1 MPILP
6 NWAVQVLQVV
16 TILMLAPL
24 VGGIIAR
31 AEAVVQQRR
40 GPRVLQPYYD
50 LFKLVR
56 KETVLPAPAG
66 PVFRAAPYV
75 SFAAYATMPLLIP
88 ALTNFG
94 LPLGYIGDFFAVGLI
109 LGMASFSVSVAA
121 VDSGSPYAQLGSSR
135 LRSFG
140 ALNEPTVIFVTFV
153 VALTTHTDLPYAFG
167 ATLRSSAVQVL
178 RPSHLLMIA
187 AFLMLVLVETGRIPV
202 ENHGWTLE
210 FGQIEEARVVEHS
223 GPGLAFLRWG
233 SYVKQLLLFTI
244 LVNVLVVPWGL
255 ASTGRLDR
263 VLVAIGLLFVKA
275 LGVGL
280 VVVVIESSFAK
291 LRLYKIPEFTV
302 ASFMLA
308 VLAVVIFLFEPSFG
322 DGQLTVFGA
331 VATITAV
338 LVLLLEFGLLRSQD
352 VWEQLR
358 LYALGS
364 LVVAALAFATAA
376 WGHGGSSLY
385 VLAAVTIGLKAIVF
399 PGDPVRLA
407 KPRDRA
413 AGPLGARGPVRD
425 LDRSGARG
433 DGVRRAAPGSH
444 RGGGGAAV
452 SGLPVAVAGVL
463 VAFLLMVLRP
473 YAPSQLLGF
482 LVLEN
487 AVSVASLVI
496 APVCRSSLP
505 AAAVRRAGRRAG
517 VRRARPI
524 SGGRADGGADRCP
537 EPVDRMSWALYR
549 DPRWPAAAVC
559 PLVGWRVARAAR
571 CVAGTTSPRAGGGLA
586 SGGRARRVLAT
597 AGGWLRLDALGA
609 VFLLATGLLY
619 AIGAVF
625 SVGYLGVDRTDRGF
639 PAVRP
644 ALLRAAKPV
653 RLDHVAR
660 AAGR

>member
-1 MPILP
+1 
-6 NWAVQVLQVV
+6 
-16 TILMLAPL
+16 
-24 VGGIIAR
+24 
-31 AEAVVQQRR
+31 
-40 GPRVLQPYYD
+40 
-50 LFKLVR
+50 
-56 KETVLPAPAG
+56 
-66 PVFRAAPYV
+66 
-75 SFAAYATMPLLIP
+75 
-88 ALTNFG
+88 

-109 LGMASFSVSVAA
+109 LGLASFVVSIAA

-153 VALTTHTDLPYAFG
+153 LALTTHTDLPYAFG

-187 AFLMLVLVETGRIPV
+187 AFFMLVLVETGRIPV
-202 ENHGWTLE
+202 ENHGSTLE

-233 SYVKQLLLFTI
+233 SYVKQLLLYTI
-244 LVNVLVVPWGL
+244 FANVLVVPWGL

-263 VLVAIGLLFVKA
+263 VLLAIGLLFVKA
-275 LGVGL
+275 LAVGT

-308 VLAVVIFLFEPSFG
+308 VLAVIIFLFEPSFG

-331 VATITAV
+331 IATITAV

-364 LVVAALAFATAA
+364 VVVAALAFATAA
-376 WGHGGSSLY
+376 SGHGGSSLY
-385 VLAAVTIGLKAIVF
+385 VLAAVTIGLKALVF
-399 PGDPVRLA
+399 PQGIRFVLRNLEIEPRVPSVLGVPSGILIGVALSALAFVVLRPVHIGA
-407 KPRDRA
+407 EA
-413 AGPLGARGPVRD
+413 ALPL
-425 LDRSGARG
+425 
-433 DGVRRAAPGSH
+433 
-444 RGGGGAAV
+444 

-496 APVCRSSLP
+496 APGLP
-505 AAAVRRAGRRAG
+505 IILALLLLFDVLVGVLVFVVLVQYLAVERTAVRT
-517 VRRARPI
+517 
-524 SGGRADGGADRCP
+524 D
-537 EPVDRMSWALYR
+537 
-549 DPRWPAAAVC
+549 
-559 PLVGWRVARAAR
+559 
-571 CVAGTTSPRAGGGLA
+571 
-586 SGGRARRVLAT
+586 VLN
-597 AGGWLRLDALGA
+597 RL
-609 VFLLATGLLY
+609 TG
-619 AIGAVF
+619 
-625 SVGYLGVDRTDRGF
+625 
-639 PAVRP
+639 
-644 ALLRAAKPV
+644 
-653 RLDHVAR
+653 
-660 AAGR
+660 